1 MTLSLPQN
9 FDRNKNKMSKYN
21 IEIMNTQYQ
30 HKMQIQNRLEESV
43 SDFRLVP
50 SADFACGNRGVQLKR
65 YR

>member
-1 MTLSLPQN
+1 
-9 FDRNKNKMSKYN
+9 
-21 IEIMNTQYQ
+21 MNTQYQ
-30 HKMQIQNRLEESV
+30 HTMQLNKTEGSV

>member
-9 FDRNKNKMSKYN
+9 FDRNKNKISKYN

-43 SDFRLVP
+43 SDFRLFP
-50 SADFACGNRGVQLKR
+50 SADSACGIRGVKLKR
-65 YR
+65 YI